1 MKASGISSSSQVD
14 RDEYPYAH
22 TEEGGSNASVMQ
34 VPRSENR
41 FHGQN
46 LSTLV
51 KSNNMKTGDH
61 FPIILVPDNSKKEKQ
76 HIPIG
81 STVSVTEK
89 IHPNRDVVK
98 NIAIGATVVAILKSI
113 GTIAEKIV
121 PRTVTPIIVPPTIS
135 MSIEMQYQ
143 QYNDNLR

>member
-14 RDEYPYAH
+14 RNEYPH

-41 FHGQN
+41 FHGQY

-51 KSNNMKTGDH
+51 KSNNMKIGDH

-76 HIPIG
+76 HIPLLVLQFLSLKKYIP
-81 STVSVTEK
+81 TEMLL
-89 IHPNRDVVK
+89 R
-98 NIAIGATVVAILKSI
+98 IL
-113 GTIAEKIV
+113 
-121 PRTVTPIIVPPTIS
+121 
-135 MSIEMQYQ
+135 Q
-143 QYNDNLR
+143 

>member
-14 RDEYPYAH
+14 RNEYPH

-41 FHGQN
+41 FHGQY

-51 KSNNMKTGDH
+51 KSNNMKIGDH

-81 STVSVTEK
+81 STVPVTEK

-98 NIAIGATVVAILKSI
+98 NIAIGATVVAIFKSI

-121 PRTVTPIIVPPTIS
+121 SRTVTPIIVPPTTS

>member
-1 MKASGISSSSQVD
+1 MNHKRGIAKGNPTLLTYDFSNINAARRRTAALKASGISSSSQVD

-41 FHGQN
+41 SHGQY

-61 FPIILVPDNSKKEKQ
+61 FLIILVPDNSKKEKLQ
-76 HIPIG
+76 G
-81 STVSVTEK
+81 
-89 IHPNRDVVK
+89 
-98 NIAIGATVVAILKSI
+98 
-113 GTIAEKIV
+113 
-121 PRTVTPIIVPPTIS
+121 
-135 MSIEMQYQ
+135 
-143 QYNDNLR
+143 

>member
-14 RDEYPYAH
+14 RNECPYAH

-41 FHGQN
+41 FHGQY

-51 KSNNMKTGDH
+51 KSSNMKTGDH
-61 FPIILVPDNSKKEKQ
+61 FSIILVPDNSKKEKQ

-81 STVSVTEK
+81 STVPVTEK
-89 IHPNRDVVK
+89 YIPTEMLLR
-98 NIAIGATVVAILKSI
+98 IL
-113 GTIAEKIV
+113 
-121 PRTVTPIIVPPTIS
+121 
-135 MSIEMQYQ
+135 Q
-143 QYNDNLR
+143 

>member
-1 MKASGISSSSQVD
+1 
-14 RDEYPYAH
+14 
-22 TEEGGSNASVMQ
+22 
-34 VPRSENR
+34 
-41 FHGQN
+41 
-46 LSTLV
+46 
-51 KSNNMKTGDH
+51 MKTGDH
-61 FPIILVPDNSKKEKQ
+61 FLIILVPDNSKKEKH

-89 IHPNRDVVK
+89 IHSTRDVVK

-113 GTIAEKIV
+113 CTIAGKIV
-121 PRTVTPIIVPPTIS
+121 SRTVTPIIVPPTTS